1 MKKNPSKELI
11 ALYLLAEKLVI
22 MENKGYQ
29 DDHILNTLLQ
39 IANAYLDFSQD
50 TDVIGIELASY
61 FPIKTNPDLDDN
73 DINVAFVERPK
84 GKVLN

>member
-1 MKKNPSKELI
+1 MKASKELI
-11 ALYLLAEKLVI
+11 ALYLLAEKLVL

-50 TDVIGIELASY
+50 NDIVAIEIASY
-61 FPIKTNPDLDDN
+61 FPIKTNPDLDEA